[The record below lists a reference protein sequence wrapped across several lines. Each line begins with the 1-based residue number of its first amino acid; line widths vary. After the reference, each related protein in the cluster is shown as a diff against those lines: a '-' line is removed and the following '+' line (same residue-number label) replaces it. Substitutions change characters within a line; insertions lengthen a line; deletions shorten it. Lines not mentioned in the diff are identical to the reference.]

1 MLGLEGQLPPILV
14 SLVRKDKMVN
24 EILDDCS
31 LAKEKLEEV
40 KNVLHEHLSREKWG
54 DEMAGMLN
62 PSDSMSVNAALT
74 RMQSEG
80 ITPRQNM
87 ERLRAA
93 MASLLKNLDRLVT
106 DNKRLIIYDN
116 ETIEEMQHRWEK
128 VHRSTAASPSLLL
141 LLVFFL
147 CFFLGAIGIVLGPLF
162 GGVSRAI
169 SPLYSTRLAPRTR
182 RVLCFIWWPRAVL
195 CLVAHAVLCL
205 VAPIGC
211 LGAGTEWCVQSGR
224 VIIPILGCRRFL
236 RRRRRRV
243 QRVEDPRHL

>member
-147 CFFLGAIGIVLGPLF
+147 FFFWVPLASCWVRFLGAFPAQFLRSTTPDWHPERAACCALF
-162 GGVSRAI
+162 GGRA
-169 SPLYSTRLAPRTR
+169 
-182 RVLCFIWWPRAVL
+182 LCSVWWPML
-195 CLVAHAVLCL
+195 CSVWW
-205 VAPIGC
+205 P
-211 LGAGTEWCVQSGR
+211 
-224 VIIPILGCRRFL
+224 P
-236 RRRRRRV
+236 
-243 QRVEDPRHL
+243 

>member
-128 VHRSTAASPSLLL
+128 VNRSTAASPSLLL
-141 LLVFFL
+141 LLLPFFFL
-147 CFFLGAIGIVLGPLF
+147 RDKRGHSPPSLRGTRFPL
-162 GGVSRAI
+162 S
-169 SPLYSTRLAPRTR
+169 SS
-182 RVLCFIWWPRAVL
+182 
-195 CLVAHAVLCL
+195 
-205 VAPIGC
+205 
-211 LGAGTEWCVQSGR
+211 
-224 VIIPILGCRRFL
+224 ILFEENSL
-236 RRRRRRV
+236 K
-243 QRVEDPRHL
+243 HLKETIFAT

>member
-128 VHRSTAASPSLLL
+128 VNRSTAASPSLLL
-141 LLVFFL
+141 LLL
-147 CFFLGAIGIVLGPLF
+147 LLLLFFLGAIGIVLGPLL
-162 GGVSRAI
+162 GGIPAQF
-169 SPLYSTRLAPRTR
+169 LGSTAPRTR
-182 RVLCFIWWPRAVL
+182 RALCSVWWPML
-195 CLVAHAVLCL
+195 CSCL

-224 VIIPILGCRRFL
+224 VISEFPS
-236 RRRRRRV
+236 
-243 QRVEDPRHL
+243 